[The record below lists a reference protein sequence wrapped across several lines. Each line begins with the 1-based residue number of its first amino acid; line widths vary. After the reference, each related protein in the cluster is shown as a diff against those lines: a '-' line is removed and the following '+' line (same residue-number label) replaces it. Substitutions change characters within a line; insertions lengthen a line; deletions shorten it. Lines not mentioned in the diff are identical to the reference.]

1 MTAFWEIMSENG
13 HAEPY
18 ITKDVHREY
27 RESVVDIYVSAE
39 SLRVYENPWVENMSP
54 SISGHGETQH
64 PGMVTTSAAGG
75 LTYFVHVTCL

>member
-1 MTAFWEIMSENG
+1 MHDREIMSENV

-18 ITKDVHREY
+18 ITKDVHQEY

-39 SLRVYENPWVENMSP
+39 SLRVYENPWVENVSP
-54 SISGHGETQH
+54 GHGETQH

-75 LTYFVHVTCL
+75 LAYFVHVTCLYI